1 MNTSPENDAPLVES
15 EEKGAEKAMEQ
26 IIEYADKHKFTAQE
40 IEKAFSMVMTDDS
53 SEEDLRP
60 EVLEL
65 RNLLVDIKT
74 NQFLNDSVRSY
85 IQVAYLT
92 ENLGTTFN

>member
-1 MNTSPENDAPLVES
+1 MKMFHENNVPTPESDEVA
-15 EEKGAEKAMEQ
+15 AEKAMEK

-65 RNLLVDIKT
+65 GNLLVDIKT